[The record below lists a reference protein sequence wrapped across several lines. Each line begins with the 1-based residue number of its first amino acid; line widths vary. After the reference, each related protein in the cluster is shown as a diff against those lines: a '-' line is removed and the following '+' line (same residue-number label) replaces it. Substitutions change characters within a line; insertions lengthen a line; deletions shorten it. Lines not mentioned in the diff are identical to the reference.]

1 MFFLN
6 LWSIFYF
13 YLRPILKWL
22 LRIFTRLCELQRICY
37 GIPDGAARIKSVEKS
52 LEQSRS
58 SDIKLL
64 IKTLDNDIKQTMTE
78 KQFQH
83 TIVYK
88 ATTRIMEIKN
98 IKSLSHPD
106 FYWLFWDC
114 AEMIWGYK
122 YLYHRVESLRMIT
135 YDCNNLDH
143 ERKLS
148 DLWKL
153 LMPNVKLESRITKQ
167 WQDIGFQVKIHS
179 NQNIYI

>member
-1 MFFLN
+1 MVFLN
-6 LWSIFYF
+6 LLSIFYF
-13 YLRPILKWL
+13 YLRPILKCI

-37 GIPDGAARIKSVEKS
+37 GVPDGAARIKRIEKS

-58 SDIKLL
+58 PDIIILR
-64 IKTLDNDIKQTMTE
+64 KTLDNDVKQMMTE

-98 IKSLSHPD
+98 IKSLAHPD
-106 FYWLFWDC
+106 FYGLFWDC

-122 YLYHRVESLRMIT
+122 YLYHRVESLRMVP

-148 DLWKL
+148 DLWRL

-167 WQDIGFQVKIHS
+167 WQDIGFQVNLINFLLS
-179 NQNIYI
+179 